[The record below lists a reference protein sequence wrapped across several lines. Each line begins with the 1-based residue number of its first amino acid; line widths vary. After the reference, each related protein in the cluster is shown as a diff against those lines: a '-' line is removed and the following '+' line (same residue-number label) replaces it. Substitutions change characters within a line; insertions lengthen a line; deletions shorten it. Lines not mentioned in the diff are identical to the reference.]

1 MIRQKPQISN
11 LSILSIRK
19 LYCCVV
25 NNVLQLEPSRRR
37 RVLADPAAE
46 ILHRRATTDELS
58 ARRRDQLNCKACV
71 KISKYMNL
79 ITTVLQ
85 SIITKG

>member
-37 RVLADPAAE
+37 RRVLADPAAE

-58 ARRRDQLNCKACV
+58 ARRRDQLKFAV
-71 KISKYMNL
+71 KLALKSLN
-79 ITTVLQ
+79 T
-85 SIITKG
+85 